1 MSSPF
6 SLFGGSFSCDVRRR
20 EGQRQAILLTPVTCG
35 SACFVA
41 MAITVRRECAR
52 NREHA
57 GAAWR
62 PQLSQ
67 RMSRTSLSLCLL
79 LVACTSE
86 SDSSSTITGNAV
98 YRDATTD
105 HSGAS
110 ASPSTPPPQ
119 SARVTI
125 TIKGT
130 GQIPQVDPQCALDP
144 AGSFEAHYLSTM
156 NMADGSA
163 YTAAIASGTI
173 TTPSGCTIP
182 NLTVGV
188 VTDVVVR
195 GELAINTQN
204 CTTFCEANARADAEA
219 ECGTSAS
226 AASCRAAAESEASA
240 QCQTTCTTKAH
251 AIVAEVSLMAALF
264 GDLDADALRAA
275 ALGDLSANLTFDH
288 LEDASGKDL

>member
-6 SLFGGSFSCDVRRR
+6 SLFGSQLY
-20 EGQRQAILLTPVTCG
+20 QRQAILLTRVPCR
-35 SACFVA
+35 SAGLVA
-41 MAITVRRECAR
+41 IAITVRRECAR
-52 NREHA
+52 NHERA
-57 GAAWR
+57 GAAR
-62 PQLSQ
+62 PPQYKR
-67 RMSRTSLSLCLL
+67 RMSKTSLLLCLL

-86 SDSSSTITGNAV
+86 SDTSSTITGDAA
-98 YRDATTD
+98 YRDASTD
-105 HSGAS
+105 HSGA
-110 ASPSTPPPQ
+110 AKSPSTPPPQ

-125 TIKGT
+125 TVKGT

-156 NMADGSA
+156 NMTDGSA
-163 YTAAIASGTI
+163 YTAAIARGSI

-204 CTTFCEANARADAEA
+204 CSTYCEANARADAEA
-219 ECGTSAS
+219 QCGTSAS
-226 AASCRAAAESEASA
+226 SASCRAAAESQASA
-240 QCQTTCTTKAH
+240 QCQRTCTTQAH
-251 AIVAEVSLMAALF
+251 SIVAEVSLGASVL

-275 ALGDLSANLTFDH
+275 ALGELTANLTFDH
-288 LEDASGKDL
+288 LEDANGKDL